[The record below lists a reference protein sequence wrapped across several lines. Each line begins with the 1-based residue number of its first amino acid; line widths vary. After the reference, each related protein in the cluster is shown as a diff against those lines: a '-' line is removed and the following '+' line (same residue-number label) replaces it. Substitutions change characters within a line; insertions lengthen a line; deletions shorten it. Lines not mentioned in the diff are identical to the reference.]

1 MMSQIVYILQVSVVF
16 EFLGSFY
23 QPERAQRADGWLRL
37 LYVFRVCLFVCLYC
51 ASALITCAIYYVIR
65 YYAIIVLY

>member
-23 QPERAQRADGWLRL
+23 ICSQFLVSFCKRSFKNWMGTRRNG
-37 LYVFRVCLFVCLYC
+37 VGV
-51 ASALITCAIYYVIR
+51 R
-65 YYAIIVLY
+65 YRS

>member
-23 QPERAQRADGWLRL
+23 ICSQFLVSFCKRSFKNWMGSSYLTRRNGIG
-37 LYVFRVCLFVCLYC
+37 V
-51 ASALITCAIYYVIR
+51 R
-65 YYAIIVLY
+65 YRS

>member
-23 QPERAQRADGWLRL
+23 ICSQFLVSFCKRSFKNWLGEYLTRRNGAG
-37 LYVFRVCLFVCLYC
+37 VRHR
-51 ASALITCAIYYVIR
+51 S
-65 YYAIIVLY
+65 